1 MYRLLC
7 SLTLLASAA
16 VGVLASDLQIDVTL
30 PVECDRKTQKGDPI
44 EVHYRG
50 TLASNGNEFDA
61 SYNRGKP
68 FGFTLGAG
76 RVIKG
81 WDQGLLDMCIGE
93 KRTLTVPPE
102 FGYGDRGVGPI
113 PGGATLS
120 RPSPDTALTTNTHLT
135 QEPVFETELIG
146 IQGVPKP
153 ESIVTKATTSEE
165 AAATST
171 GTGVAEKIAEKVED
185 AAEVIGT
192 MLADT
197 DDVQEHNE
205 L

>member
-81 WDQGLLDMCIGE
+81 WDQGLLGMCIGE

-113 PGGATLS
+113 PGGATL
-120 RPSPDTALTTNTHLT
+120 
-135 QEPVFETELIG
+135 VFETELIG